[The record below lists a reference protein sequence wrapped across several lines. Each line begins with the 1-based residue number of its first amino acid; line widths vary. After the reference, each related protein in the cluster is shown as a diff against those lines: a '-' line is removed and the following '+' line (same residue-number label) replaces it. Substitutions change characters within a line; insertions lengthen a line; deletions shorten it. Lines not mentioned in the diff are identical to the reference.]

1 MCAHA
6 LLEFDKDEMRTQPKT
21 VRPTVLLADD
31 HARML
36 ESVSKLLSLEFHVVG
51 MVSDGQEVLDA
62 VGTLHPDLIVMDI
75 AMPEM
80 DGIRTARKLQ
90 QCKNKSKIVFLTV
103 NQDEDYVTAALAAG
117 ASGYVLKSR
126 LQSDLLMA
134 LKEALAGKTFVSR
147 RINHK

>member
-6 LLEFDKDEMRTQPKT
+6 LLEFDKDQMKAQPQI

-31 HARML
+31 HAGML
-36 ESVSKLLSLEFHVVG
+36 ESVSKLLSREFHVVG
-51 MVSDGQEVLDA
+51 TVSNGQDVLDV
-62 VGTLHPDLIVMDI
+62 VGKLRPDLIVMDI

-90 QCKNKSKIVFLTV
+90 QTKNKSKIVFLTV
-103 NQDEDYVTAALAAG
+103 NEDDDYVSAALAAG

-126 LQSDLLMA
+126 IQSDLSTA